1 MSEIIEA
8 DYVHNR
14 PTREG
19 RGVTSHSIS
28 VYGASVRHDSKV
40 LSQKAIIKQYD
51 ISICKFTKL
60 FVHANTNSPPLLL
73 KRESVQV
80 SFIFASLG

>member
-1 MSEIIEA
+1 MSEIIET

-40 LSQKAIIKQYD
+40 LSLKTITKRYD
-51 ISICKFTKL
+51 FSICKFTKL
-60 FVHANTNSPPLLL
+60 FAYGNTNSTPCLSKGKEVIKLT
-73 KRESVQV
+73 
-80 SFIFASLG
+80 